1 MPVVIDGNTHMYI
14 MLSQNDSIYDVDVS
28 KYVDIIKYSEGMEI
42 TLEYTM
48 DSQLNK
54 VVGIINNISLC
65 YLAFHLTCFDSCLYY
80 NTVTPQDVITDY

>member
-1 MPVVIDGNTHMYI
+1 MYI

-54 VVGIINNISLC
+54 VVGIIK
-65 YLAFHLTCFDSCLYY
+65 
-80 NTVTPQDVITDY
+80 

>member
-14 MLSQNDSIYDVDVS
+14 MLSQSDSIYDVDVS

-54 VVGIINNISLC
+54 VVGIIK
-65 YLAFHLTCFDSCLYY
+65 
-80 NTVTPQDVITDY
+80 

>member
-1 MPVVIDGNTHMYI
+1 MYI

-48 DSQLNK
+48 DSRLNK
-54 VVGIINNISLC
+54 VVGIIK
-65 YLAFHLTCFDSCLYY
+65 
-80 NTVTPQDVITDY
+80 